1 MGGKQ
6 SPQTK
11 SPDEMNPRTPFPKAG
26 READAPLGEE
36 TLTGMLISQN
46 SSACGTPLTAQT
58 ACPSF
63 VSPARL
69 GPCRQIPGALLRP
82 RHLFPMVFSWCS
94 GKAGVKPRVALLRAL
109 THRGRPPGLA
119 ACPSWL
125 QGQPHP
131 GLPKHTPLRQWH
143 HTSMC

>member
-1 MGGKQ
+1 
-6 SPQTK
+6 
-11 SPDEMNPRTPFPKAG
+11 
-26 READAPLGEE
+26 
-36 TLTGMLISQN
+36 MLISQN
-46 SSACGTPLTAQT
+46 SSARGTPLTAQT

-82 RHLFPMVFSWCS
+82 GHLFPTVFSWCS

-131 GLPKHTPLRQWH
+131 GLPKHTPPTAVAPHVHVLSPSFLH
-143 HTSMC
+143 LSPPSPTSKCRPLSPL